1 MTREI
6 GVSLSGDLFEWT
18 TAAVAEG
25 RAESVSALAAESLEL
40 LQARAHLEWIVAD
53 LRTDV
58 TVDEASEEK
67 LRELTAAADRAQRR
81 PRSKGE

>member
-1 MTREI
+1 MARKI
-6 GVSLSGDLFEWT
+6 GVSLPDDLYEWA

-25 RAESVSALAAESLEL
+25 RAESVSALVAEGLEL
-40 LQARAHLEWIVAD
+40 LEARAHLEWIVAD

-67 LRELTAAADRAQRR
+67 LRELLAAADRAQRR
-81 PRSKGE
+81 PGGRVA